1 MTRPADEAA
10 ELRHL
15 EAQPGWARLRA
26 LIDAEMTE
34 NWEAF
39 IALPAEKKTG
49 KAAQAHQARHAA
61 LKWLKT
67 LPSEKAAAL
76 EFPQRRGK
84 R

>member
-1 MTRPADEAA
+1 MTTPAQEAA
-10 ELRHL
+10 ELRTL
-15 EAQPGWARLRA
+15 EAQPGWVRLCGY
-26 LIDAEMTE
+26 IDEAMLE

-39 IALPAEKKTG
+39 VDLPVEKKTG

-67 LPSEKAAAL
+67 LPGERATAL